1 MKWFRR
7 KKKSDKVPEDTPV
20 QEAVPEQTEQEPEA
34 DYPDQPREEAPVV
47 KPKKRGFFGGRGKK
61 KADTVPEDIEEQEP
75 LPAPLED
82 LPEPGEGEEPGEEPL
97 PDEQPKRGF
106 FRKLRRK
113 KTDAVP
119 EEPVAQEPLSE
130 EISEE
135 IEGAPEADEIE
146 DLEEEPIE
154 EELPKKG
161 LFLRLRDRLS
171 KTRKVFTTRLDTL
184 VLGRREIDEE
194 LLEELEEILITSDIG
209 VQTTVALID
218 HVREGVERKD
228 LKDPD
233 QLRQALQD
241 QILSFLKVPSAKT
254 KTHSGKPHVIMV
266 VGVNGVGK
274 TTTIGKLSDRFV
286 REGKNVLLVAADTF
300 RAAAVEQLE
309 IWGERVGA
317 EVIRHKGH
325 EKKSDAKVDPSAVVY
340 DGMQAAT
347 SKDVDVVIIDTA
359 GRLHTK
365 VNLMEQLKKIR
376 RTISRQ
382 IPDAPHEVLLVLDA
396 TTGQNAISQ
405 AQLFHEALDI
415 TGIALTK
422 LDGTAKGGIVVG
434 ISHSLELPIQYIGLG
449 EKPNDLQDFDPDA
462 FAKALF

>member
-1 MKWFRR
+1 M
-7 KKKSDKVPEDTPV
+7 
-20 QEAVPEQTEQEPEA
+20 
-34 DYPDQPREEAPVV
+34 
-47 KPKKRGFFGGRGKK
+47 
-61 KADTVPEDIEEQEP
+61 
-75 LPAPLED
+75 
-82 LPEPGEGEEPGEEPL
+82 PEPGEGEELEDEPLTDEPLKRGFFGKLRKKKADEALEEPVAEEPL
-97 PDEQPKRGF
+97 P
-106 FRKLRRK
+106 
-113 KTDAVP
+113 
-119 EEPVAQEPLSE
+119 
-130 EISEE
+130 EE
-135 IEGAPEADEIE
+135 IEEAAEAEKIE
-146 DLEEEPIE
+146 EVEQEPPE

-161 LFLRLRDRLS
+161 LFSRLKDRLS

-184 VLGRREIDEE
+184 VLGKKEIDEE

-228 LKDPD
+228 LKNPD
-233 QLRQALQD
+233 QLKQALQNH
-241 QILSFLKVPSAKT
+241 ILSFLKVASAAT
-254 KTHSGKPHVIMV
+254 KIPTGKPHIIMV

-325 EKKSDAKVDPSAVVY
+325 EGKPDAKVDPSAVVY

-376 RTISRQ
+376 RTVSRQ

-405 AQLFHEALDI
+405 AQLFHEAIDI

-434 ISHSLELPIQYIGLG
+434 ISHSLEVPIQYIGLG
-449 EKPNDLQDFDPDA
+449 EKLNDLQDFDPDA
-462 FAKALF
+462 FAEALF

>member
-1 MKWFRR
+1 MKWFGR
-7 KKKSDKVPEDTPV
+7 KKKSDEAPEETPV
-20 QEAVPEQTEQEPEA
+20 QEAVPEQTEEEFVA
-34 DYPDQPREEAPVV
+34 DHAEKLEEETPVV
-47 KPKKRGFFGGRGKK
+47 EPQKRGFFGGLRKK
-61 KADTVPEDIEEQEP
+61 AADTVPKDIAEQEP
-75 LPAPLED
+75 LPEPLED
-82 LPEPGEGEEPGEEPL
+82 FPEPGEEEEIE
-97 PDEQPKRGF
+97 DESLTDESPKRGLLG
-106 FRKLRRK
+106 KLRK
-113 KTDAVP
+113 KKADEAP
-119 EEPVAQEPLSE
+119 EESVAGEPLSE
-130 EISEE
+130 EIEE
-135 IEGAPEADEIE
+135 APEADEIE
-146 DLEEEPIE
+146 GVEEEPPE
-154 EELPKKG
+154 EKSPQKG
-161 LFLRLRDRLS
+161 LFLRLKDRLS
-171 KTRKVFTTRLDTL
+171 RTRKVFTTRIDTL
-184 VLGRREIDEE
+184 VLGKKEIDEE

-228 LKDPD
+228 LKDPG
-233 QLRQALQD
+233 QLKQALQN
-241 QILSFLKVPSAKT
+241 QILSFLKVASTAT
-254 KTHSGKPHVIMV
+254 KTPNGKPHVIMV

-274 TTTIGKLSDRFV
+274 TTTIGKLSDRLV
-286 REGKNVLLVAADTF
+286 REGKHVLLVAADTF

-325 EKKSDAKVDPSAVVY
+325 EGKSDAKVDPSAVVY
-340 DGMQAAT
+340 DGLQAAT
-347 SKDVDVVIIDTA
+347 AKDVDVVIIDTA

-376 RTISRQ
+376 RTVSRQ

-405 AQLFHEALDI
+405 AQLFHEAIDI

-434 ISHSLELPIQYIGLG
+434 ISHSLEIPIQYIGLG
-449 EKPNDLQDFDPDA
+449 EKLNDLQDFDPDA

>member
-1 MKWFRR
+1 MKWFG
-7 KKKSDKVPEDTPV
+7 KKKKADEAPEETPV
-20 QEAVPEQTEQEPEA
+20 QEAMPEQTEEEPGA
-34 DYPDQPREEAPVV
+34 DHAEKLEKETPVV
-47 KPKKRGFFGGRGKK
+47 EPQKRGFFGGLRKK
-61 KADTVPEDIEEQEP
+61 KADTVPEDIAEQGP
-75 LPAPLED
+75 LPEPLED
-82 LPEPGEGEEPGEEPL
+82 LPEPGEGEELEDEPL
-97 PDEQPKRGF
+97 TDESPKRGF
-106 FRKLRRK
+106 FGKPRK
-113 KTDAVP
+113 KKADAAP
-119 EEPVAQEPLSE
+119 EEAVAGEPLSQ
-130 EISEE
+130 E
-135 IEGAPEADEIE
+135 IEEAPEADEIE
-146 DLEEEPIE
+146 GVEEEPSG

-161 LFLRLRDRLS
+161 LFLKLKDRLS

-209 VQTTVALID
+209 VQTTVALLD

-228 LKDPD
+228 LKDPG
-233 QLRQALQD
+233 QLKQALQN
-241 QILSFLKVPSAKT
+241 QILSFLKVGSTAMKT
-254 KTHSGKPHVIMV
+254 PNSKPHIIMV
-266 VGVNGVGK
+266 VGVNGAGK
-274 TTTIGKLSDRFV
+274 TTTIGKLSDRLV
-286 REGKNVLLVAADTF
+286 REGKHVLLVAADTF

-317 EVIRHKGH
+317 EVIRHKEH
-325 EKKSDAKVDPSAVVY
+325 EGKSDAKVDPSAVVY
-340 DGMQAAT
+340 DGLQAAT

-376 RTISRQ
+376 RTVSRQ

-405 AQLFHEALDI
+405 AQLFHEAIDI

-434 ISHSLELPIQYIGLG
+434 ISHSLEVPIQYIGLG

>member
-1 MKWFRR
+1 MKWFR
-7 KKKSDKVPEDTPV
+7 KKKTPDEAPEEGALQETP
-20 QEAVPEQTEQEPEA
+20 PEQADGAPGADEPRGLE
-34 DYPDQPREEAPVV
+34 EEALAVE
-47 KPKKRGFFGGRGKK
+47 PKKRGFFGGLGRKKADTIPQDTVEQESSAEPLEDRAVPDEDEEVGEERLPEEPKRGFFGKLRKK
-61 KADTVPEDIEEQEP
+61 KADTGPQQPPEQESLSEKMREVSDTDALEEAEQEP
-75 LPAPLED
+75 A
-82 LPEPGEGEEPGEEPL
+82 GE
-97 PDEQPKRGF
+97 
-106 FRKLRRK
+106 
-113 KTDAVP
+113 A
-119 EEPVAQEPLSE
+119 
-130 EISEE
+130 
-135 IEGAPEADEIE
+135 
-146 DLEEEPIE
+146 
-154 EELPKKG
+154 LPKKG
-161 LFLRLRDRLS
+161 LFLRLKDRLA

-184 VLGRREIDEE
+184 VLGKREIDED

-209 VQTTVALID
+209 VETTMALID
-218 HVREGVERKD
+218 HVREGVKRKD
-228 LKDPD
+228 LKDPA
-233 QLRQALQD
+233 QLKQALQD
-241 QILSFLKVPSAKT
+241 QILHFLKAPSTANGVPD
-254 KTHSGKPHVIMV
+254 GKPRVIMV

-274 TTTIGKLSDRFV
+274 TTTIGKLSDRYV
-286 REGKNVLLVAADTF
+286 REGKHVLLVAADTF

-317 EVIRHKGH
+317 EVIRHQGH
-325 EKKSDAKVDPSAVVY
+325 EKKPDAKVDPSAVVY

-347 SKDVDVVIIDTA
+347 SRDFDVVIIDTA

-434 ISHSLELPIQYIGLG
+434 ISHSLGLPIRYIGLG
-449 EKPNDLQDFDPDA
+449 EKSSDLQDFDPDA

>member
-1 MKWFRR
+1 
-7 KKKSDKVPEDTPV
+7 
-20 QEAVPEQTEQEPEA
+20 
-34 DYPDQPREEAPVV
+34 
-47 KPKKRGFFGGRGKK
+47 
-61 KADTVPEDIEEQEP
+61 
-75 LPAPLED
+75 L
-82 LPEPGEGEEPGEEPL
+82 
-97 PDEQPKRGF
+97 PKR
-106 FRKLRRK
+106 
-113 KTDAVP
+113 
-119 EEPVAQEPLSE
+119 
-130 EISEE
+130 
-135 IEGAPEADEIE
+135 
-146 DLEEEPIE
+146 
-154 EELPKKG
+154 G
-161 LFLRLRDRLS
+161 LFLRLKDRLS

-184 VLGRREIDEE
+184 VLGKREIDEE

-228 LKDPD
+228 LKDPA
-233 QLRQALQD
+233 QLKQALQN
-241 QILSFLKVPSAKT
+241 QILSFLKVPSATVKMPN
-254 KTHSGKPHVIMV
+254 GKPHIIMV

-317 EVIRHKGH
+317 EVIQHKVH
-325 EKKSDAKVDPSAVVY
+325 EKKPDAKVDPSAVVF
-340 DGMQAAT
+340 DGMKAAT

-405 AQLFHEALDI
+405 AQLFHEALEI

-449 EKPNDLQDFDPDA
+449 EKANDLQDFDPDA
-462 FAKALF
+462 FAEALF

>member
-1 MKWFRR
+1 MKWFGR
-7 KKKSDKVPEDTPV
+7 KKKADEAPEETLV
-20 QEAVPEQTEQEPEA
+20 QEAVPEQTEEEPEA
-34 DYPDQPREEAPVV
+34 VNAERLEEEASGVEPQ
-47 KPKKRGFFGGRGKK
+47 KRGFFGGLRKK
-61 KADTVPEDIEEQEP
+61 KADTVPKDIIEQEP
-75 LPAPLED
+75 LPEPLED
-82 LPEPGEGEEPGEEPL
+82 LSEPGEGEELEDEPL
-97 PDEQPKRGF
+97 TDEPPKRGF
-106 FRKLRRK
+106 FEKLK
-113 KTDAVP
+113 KKEADAAP
-119 EEPVAQEPLSE
+119 EKPVAEEPLSE
-130 EISEE
+130 QIEE
-135 IEGAPEADEIE
+135 APELDEIE
-146 DLEEEPIE
+146 RVEQEPPGEES
-154 EELPKKG
+154 PKKG
-161 LFLRLRDRLS
+161 LFRRLRDRLS
-171 KTRKVFTTRLDTL
+171 KTRKVFTSRLDTL
-184 VLGRREIDEE
+184 VLGKKEIDEE

-233 QLRQALQD
+233 QLKQALQNH
-241 QILSFLKVPSAKT
+241 ILSFLKVAPTAT
-254 KTHSGKPHVIMV
+254 KMPNGKPHIIMV

-286 REGKNVLLVAADTF
+286 REGKHVLLVAADTF

-325 EKKSDAKVDPSAVVY
+325 EGKPDAKVDPSAVVY

-376 RTISRQ
+376 RTVSRQ

-434 ISHSLELPIQYIGLG
+434 ISHSLEVPIQYIGLG
-449 EKPNDLQDFDPDA
+449 EKLNDLQDFDPDA
-462 FAKALF
+462 FAEALF

>member
-7 KKKSDKVPEDTPV
+7 KKTSDEAPGQGAA
-20 QEAVPEQTEQEPEA
+20 QEAVDEQTNKEA
-34 DYPDQPREEAPVV
+34 GEDESEELEEETPTVE
-47 KPKKRGFFGGRGKK
+47 PKKRGFFGGLGKK
-61 KADTVPEDIEEQEP
+61 KADRIPEDMTEEASA
-75 LPAPLED
+75 PAPLEE
-82 LPEPGEGEEPGEEPL
+82 PSEPGEDEVEEEPL
-97 PDEQPKRGF
+97 PGEEPKRGF
-106 FRKLRRK
+106 FRKLRK
-113 KTDAVP
+113 KKADTGP
-119 EEPVAQEPLSE
+119 EEPSVEEPPPEDLPQV
-130 EISEE
+130 
-135 IEGAPEADEIE
+135 PEADET
-146 DLEEEPIE
+146 DGVEEEPLG

-161 LFLRLRDRLS
+161 LFLRLKDRLS
-171 KTRKVFTTRLDTL
+171 KTRKAFTTRLDTL
-184 VLGRREIDEE
+184 VLGKKEIDEE

-228 LKDPD
+228 LKDPS
-233 QLRQALQD
+233 QLKQALQN
-241 QILSFLKVPSAKT
+241 QILSFLKVPSAAAKMPN
-254 KTHSGKPHVIMV
+254 GKPHIIMV

-286 REGKNVLLVAADTF
+286 REGKHVLLVAADTF

-309 IWGERVGA
+309 IWGQRVGA

-347 SKDVDVVIIDTA
+347 SRDFDVVIIDTA

-376 RTISRQ
+376 RTVSRQ
-382 IPDAPHEVLLVLDA
+382 IPNAPHEILLVLDA